1 MLSIRRVMNLTWL
14 CVAVAIGSIVFAAC
28 GGSGT
33 KYTNG
38 ATSIPRS
45 TTSAGAST
53 TPGAG
58 ATVKVTLKEWTLTPD
73 KASVPAGEITFS
85 ATNSG
90 TVDHEFVVFKT
101 DLAPDALKLSGDAVD
116 EAASGQTKVDEIAEF
131 APGTTKTLTLNLQP
145 GKYVLICNVAGHYQR
160 GVSSAFTVT
169 AAAATGRNY

>member
-1 MLSIRRVMNLTWL
+1 MLSVRRVMNLAWL
-14 CVAVAIGSIVFAAC
+14 GATIATGFILLAAC

-33 KYTNG
+33 KYSSA
-38 ATSIPRS
+38 ATSTPRS
-45 TTSAGAST
+45 TTSAGT
-53 TPGAG
+53 TPTGAG

-73 KASVPAGEITFS
+73 KASVPAGDITFS

-90 TVDHEFVVFKT
+90 TIDHEFVVFKT
-101 DLAPDALKLSGDAVD
+101 DLAPDALKLSGTAVD

-169 AAAATGRNY
+169 ATAAASRNY